1 MVASLA
7 ERKAVQKVD
16 YSVELMVASLVG
28 EKVDLM
34 VALRVSS

>member
-1 MVASLA
+1 MVAWLA

-16 YSVELMVASLVG
+16 YSVALRVALLAG

-34 VALRVSS
+34 VALRVLR